1 MKRVV
6 GLGGIFFKTENPA
19 ELREWYRK
27 HLGIDSEEWGVVF
40 KWNIPENKEYYNV
53 WSPFS
58 ATTKYFEP
66 SEKPFMINFIVED
79 CFSLIESLK
88 SEGVLIV
95 GEPEES
101 EFGRFAWIMDPEG
114 NKIELWEPP
123 LK

>member
-88 SEGVLIV
+88 SEGILIV